1 MSPLGITHLQEKRTA
16 LTEASQ
22 AIVHANVIE
31 EVLLE
36 ASQVVEVRI
45 AQFRA
50 VLASLLMIFA
60 LQLKWQTAGP
70 IRAGFMTL
78 AATVGLFALAFSI
91 YVILTYNKENK
102 KKSVITL
109 ALFSIGLDATLMV
122 LPVSLYFAAPA
133 IPSGVPVFAGAL
145 LNQPTVFA
153 MYLLVIASGLRF
165 RRVALLGILVNSGVI
180 LCLMFM
186 EALSSQVMDSF
197 HPTSMMAI
205 KQHILLLICSALLA
219 WLISTHTRATTQKA
233 AQAALQATTDALTG
247 AFNRHH
253 LRQRLEELFCR
264 PDTSVHLLMI
274 DADHFKSIND
284 TLGHLVGDRVLI
296 EIANRL
302 QLALRPDDILARYGG
317 EEFCV
322 LLPGLGDEVALA
334 IAERLR
340 NAIQSQPIEG
350 RAVTVSIGLSKKS
363 EQDSISSLM
372 ERADL
377 ALYKAKEGGRN
388 RVKTEWPEFKRED
401 QSIA

>member
-1 MSPLGITHLQEKRTA
+1 M
-16 LTEASQ
+16 
-22 AIVHANVIE
+22 
-31 EVLLE
+31 LLE

-50 VLASLLMIFA
+50 VLASLLMVFT
-60 LQLKWQTAGP
+60 LQLKWQTAGS

-78 AATVGLFALAFSI
+78 AAIVGLFALAFSI
-91 YVILTYNKENK
+91 YVILAYSRENK

-122 LPVSLYFAAPA
+122 LPVSLYFAAPVV
-133 IPSGVPVFAGAL
+133 PSGVPVYAGAL

-165 RRVALLGILVNSGVI
+165 RRVALLGIMVNSCVI
-180 LCLMFM
+180 LSLMVM
-186 EALSSQVMDSF
+186 EALSSQLMESY
-197 HPTSMMAI
+197 HPTSMLAI

-247 AFNRHH
+247 AYNRHH
-253 LRQRLEELFCR
+253 LRQRLEQLFSER
-264 PDTSVHLLMI
+264 GNSVHLMMI

-302 QLALRPDDILARYGG
+302 QIALRPNDLLARYGG

-322 LLPGLGDEVALA
+322 VLPDIEDAAASA

-340 NAIQSQPIEG
+340 NAIQNQPIEG
-350 RAVTVSIGLSKKS
+350 RPVTVSIGLSKKS

-388 RVKTEWPEFKRED
+388 RVQTEWAEVKRED